1 MNTFHE
7 TQVNR
12 IDGVPVGLDSY
23 AGQVALVV
31 NVASQCGLTP
41 QYEGLVRLHQRFRE
55 RGFTVLAFPANEF
68 GAQEPG
74 TSEDIQLFCST
85 RFGVDF
91 PLFEKI
97 VVKGPE
103 QHPLYRHLT
112 KEQPQADNGGDDTLR
127 ERLENAGL
135 GGGEPH
141 EILWNFEK
149 FLVDR
154 EGRIVSRFAPNV
166 TPEDE
171 RVITAIE
178 ALL

>member
-1 MNTFHE
+1 MNTFYQ
-7 TQVNR
+7 TKVNR
-12 IDGVPVGLDSY
+12 IDGTPIGLDSY
-23 AGQVALVV
+23 QGQVALVV

-41 QYEGLVRLHQRFRE
+41 QYEGLVKLQQRYKD

-74 TSEDIQLFCST
+74 TNDEIREFCT
-85 RFGVDF
+85 TKYGVDF

-103 QHPLYRHLT
+103 IHPLYQHLT
-112 KEQPQADNGGDDTLR
+112 RQQPSADNGGDTTLR
-127 ERLENAGL
+127 ERLESAGL
-135 GGGEPH
+135 GGGAPH

-154 EGRIVSRFAPNV
+154 EGRVVARFAPNV
-166 TPEDE
+166 TPEDA
-171 RVITAIE
+171 RLVAAIE
-178 ALL
+178 KLL

>member
-1 MNTFHE
+1 MSTFYE
-7 TQVNR
+7 TKVNR
-12 IDGVPVGLDSY
+12 IDGVPVGLDTY
-23 AGQVALVV
+23 QGQVALVV

-41 QYEGLVRLHQRFRE
+41 QYEGLVRLQERFRG

-74 TSEDIQLFCST
+74 TNEEIQQFCTT
-85 RFGVDF
+85 RYGVDF

-103 QHPLYRHLT
+103 THALYKHLT
-112 KEQPQADNGGDDTLR
+112 RAQPKADDGGDPTLR
-127 ERLENAGL
+127 ERLDNAGL
-135 GGGEPH
+135 GGGDAH

-154 EGRIVSRFAPNV
+154 EGRVVARFAPNV
-166 TPEDE
+166 PPEDA
-171 RVITAIE
+171 RVVAAIE